1 MTKKQRAEAIQTIT
15 EKIAVMTAIE
25 ATYEAAFGTYR
36 PVPEAVYD
44 AWNAAVSAKSSL
56 EWELKALENAVDVPA
71 GQEAIY
77 EMIRENRD

>member
-1 MTKKQRAEAIQTIT
+1 MNKKQRAAAVQTLT
-15 EKIAVMTAIE
+15 EKIAVMAAIE
-25 ATYEAAFGTYR
+25 ATYEAAFSSYS

-44 AWNAAVSAKSSL
+44 AWNAAVSAKS
-56 EWELKALENAVDVPA
+56 ALEFERRYVSNYSPVPA